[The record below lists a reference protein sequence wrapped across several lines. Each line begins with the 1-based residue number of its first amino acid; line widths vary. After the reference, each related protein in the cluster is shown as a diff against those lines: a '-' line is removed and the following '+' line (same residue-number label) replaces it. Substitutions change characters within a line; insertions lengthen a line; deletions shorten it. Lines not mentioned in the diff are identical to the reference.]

1 MMMRDG
7 REKSLFSEMVIR
19 RTKKGESEYEKIQ
32 MAEDDINNKE
42 VFSDDLE
49 PLTEEEL
56 DAMDADTSDDDMEAI
71 DEPSEDDAQEDTQDS
86 AQDNKKNTDKNTE
99 GKNTTNKNVNKS
111 TTKNSSK

>member
-1 MMMRDG
+1 M
-7 REKSLFSEMVIR
+7 
-19 RTKKGESEYEKIQ
+19 KKFRILLLTGMILGATAFAGCGK

-86 AQDNKKNTDKNTE
+86 AQDNKNNTDKNTE

>member
-1 MMMRDG
+1 M
-7 REKSLFSEMVIR
+7 
-19 RTKKGESEYEKIQ
+19 KKFRILLLTGMILGATAFAGCGK

-56 DAMDADTSDDDMEAI
+56 DAMDADTS
-71 DEPSEDDAQEDTQDS
+71 EDDAQENTQDS

-99 GKNTTNKNVNKS
+99 GKNTTNKNVN
-111 TTKNSSK
+111 

>member
-1 MMMRDG
+1 M
-7 REKSLFSEMVIR
+7 
-19 RTKKGESEYEKIQ
+19 KKFRILLLTGMILGATAFAGCGK

-71 DEPSEDDAQEDTQDS
+71 DEPSEDDAQEDTQEDTQDS

-99 GKNTTNKNVNKS
+99 DKNTTNKNVNKS

>member
-1 MMMRDG
+1 M
-7 REKSLFSEMVIR
+7 
-19 RTKKGESEYEKIQ
+19 KKFRILLLTGMILGATAFAGCGK

-71 DEPSEDDAQEDTQDS
+71 DEPSEDDTQDS

>member
-1 MMMRDG
+1 M
-7 REKSLFSEMVIR
+7 
-19 RTKKGESEYEKIQ
+19 KKFRILLLTGMILGATAFAGCGK

-49 PLTEEEL
+49 PLTE
-56 DAMDADTSDDDMEAI
+56 ADTSDDDMEAI

-99 GKNTTNKNVNKS
+99 GKNTTNKNVN
-111 TTKNSSK
+111 

>member
-1 MMMRDG
+1 M
-7 REKSLFSEMVIR
+7 
-19 RTKKGESEYEKIQ
+19 KKFRILLLTGMILGATAFAGCGK

-56 DAMDADTSDDDMEAI
+56 DAMDADTSDDMEAI
-71 DEPSEDDAQEDTQDS
+71 DEPSEDDAQEDTQDR
-86 AQDNKKNTDKNTE
+86 AQDNTKNTDKNTE
-99 GKNTTNKNVNKS
+99 DKNTTNKNVNKS

>member
-1 MMMRDG
+1 M
-7 REKSLFSEMVIR
+7 
-19 RTKKGESEYEKIQ
+19 KKFRILLLTGMILGATAFAGCGK

-71 DEPSEDDAQEDTQDS
+71 DEPSEENTQDS

>member
-1 MMMRDG
+1 M
-7 REKSLFSEMVIR
+7 
-19 RTKKGESEYEKIQ
+19 KKFRILLLTGMILGATAFAGCGK

-71 DEPSEDDAQEDTQDS
+71 DEPSEDDTQDS

-99 GKNTTNKNVNKS
+99 GKNTTNKNINKS
-111 TTKNSSK
+111 TTKNSGK

>member
-1 MMMRDG
+1 M
-7 REKSLFSEMVIR
+7 
-19 RTKKGESEYEKIQ
+19 KKFRILLLTGMILGATAFAGCGK

-49 PLTEEEL
+49 SLTEEEL

-71 DEPSEDDAQEDTQDS
+71 DEPSEDDAQDS

-99 GKNTTNKNVNKS
+99 GKNTTNKNVN
-111 TTKNSSK
+111 

>member
-1 MMMRDG
+1 M
-7 REKSLFSEMVIR
+7 
-19 RTKKGESEYEKIQ
+19 KKFRILLLTGMILGATAFAGCGK

-71 DEPSEDDAQEDTQDS
+71 DNRQKMMHRKIHRIVRRIIRRTQIKILKVKIL
-86 AQDNKKNTDKNTE
+86 QIKM
-99 GKNTTNKNVNKS
+99 
-111 TTKNSSK
+111 